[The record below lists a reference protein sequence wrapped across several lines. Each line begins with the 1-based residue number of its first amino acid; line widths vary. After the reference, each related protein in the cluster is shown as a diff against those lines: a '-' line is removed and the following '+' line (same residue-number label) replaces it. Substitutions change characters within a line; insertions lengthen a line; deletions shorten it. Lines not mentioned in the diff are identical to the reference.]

1 MALIVGASAPAL
13 TKKRERRM
21 DLRTKFKK
29 IFTGLDSAYGTYK
42 INGTNESNK
51 QMGKAAVIRQPPT
64 DILWQ
69 KHLDGVEPSLGIIPI
84 RADNTCTWGAIDVDQ
99 YPLDLTSFITKVRQ
113 LALPLVVFRSK
124 SGGAHAYAF
133 TKAPVPAGEMQDY
146 LNACA
151 ALLGQAGREIF
162 PKQREILISR
172 GDTGNFLNL
181 PHHGGNKTLRYVIKD
196 DGSAGTLQDLFD
208 LYDKYVQEKLE
219 PPKKK
224 KAEND
229 PLRDGPPCL
238 QALCSQ
244 GFPEGTRNNG
254 MFSLG
259 IFLRKAFPEG
269 WSDKLLEYNM
279 KYFEPPLGIQE
290 LQVIIKQLEKKDYRY
305 KCKDEPIKSFCN
317 AGLCRSRKF
326 GIGGDGPDSPQ
337 LTSLTKYNSEP
348 PLWFLDVNGKR
359 VELETETLFNQM
371 HFQRACM
378 ERLNILPP
386 TMKRADWESLINELL
401 HKMVE
406 MEQITQASAD
416 TTITGR
422 FNELLE
428 EFTTHLQQGIDRDEI
443 LLGRVWT
450 DEEKGEVFF
459 RMKDLEAHLKRNNF
473 SGLST
478 PKISQRL
485 RDVGATSTVL
495 KLKGR
500 STRVWKMPVFNSQ
513 DAPFDAPKT
522 YDDVPF

>member
-1 MALIVGASAPAL
+1 
-13 TKKRERRM
+13 M
-21 DLRTKFKK
+21 DLLSKFKK
-29 IFTGLDSAYGTYK
+29 IFSGLDSAYGTYK
-42 INGTNESNK
+42 VNGTNERGK
-51 QMGKAAVIRQPPT
+51 QAGKGTVVRQPPT
-64 DILWQ
+64 DDLWQ

-84 RADNTCTWGAIDVDQ
+84 CADNSCTWGAIDVDQ
-99 YPLDLTSFITKVRQ
+99 YPLDLTAFVAKVRE

-133 TKAPVPAGEMQDY
+133 TKDPVPAGEMQDY

-151 ALLGQAGREIF
+151 ALLGHAGREIF
-162 PKQREILISR
+162 PKQREILINR
-172 GDTGNFLNL
+172 GDVGNFLNL
-181 PHHGGNKTLRYVIKD
+181 PHHGGDKTLRYVIKD

-208 LYDKYVQEKLE
+208 LYEKYVQEKLE

-224 KAEND
+224 KQEND

-238 QALCSQ
+238 QALCAQ

-259 IFLRKAFPEG
+259 IFLKKAFPEG
-269 WSDKLLEYNM
+269 WSDKLLEFNM
-279 KYFEPPLGIQE
+279 KYFDPPLGIQE
-290 LQVIIKQLEKKDYRY
+290 LQIITKQLEKKDYRY

-317 AGLCRSRKF
+317 SGLCRSRKH
-326 GIGGDGPDSPQ
+326 GVGGDGPDSPQ
-337 LTSLTKYNSEP
+337 LGSLTKYNSEP

-386 TMKRADWESLINELL
+386 TMKRADWEGLINELL
-401 HKMVE
+401 HEMVE
-406 MEQITQASAD
+406 MEQITAASED

-422 FNELLE
+422 FNELVE

-450 DEEKGEVFF
+450 DEEKEEVFF

-485 RDVGATSTVL
+485 RDMNATSTVL

-500 STRVWKMPVFNSQ
+500 STRVWKMPVFNTQ
-513 DAPFDAPKT
+513 DAPFDSPTT